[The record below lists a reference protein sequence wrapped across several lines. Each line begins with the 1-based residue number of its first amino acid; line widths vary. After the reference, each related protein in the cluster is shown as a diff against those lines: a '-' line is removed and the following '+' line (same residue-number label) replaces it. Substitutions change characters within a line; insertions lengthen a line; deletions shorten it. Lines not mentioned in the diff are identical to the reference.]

1 MKSELMLELL
11 EAAADQLS
19 IKVSYETLGASI
31 GHGGL
36 CRVKG
41 QYRVIV
47 DKRATPQERVTT
59 LASALG
65 SFDITDL
72 ELPQKVRD
80 IIRFH
85 EGSARIKL
93 PRLATA
99 DAVVAAPGSIH
110 VDLDAVT
117 DNDGVPSEV
126 SEETV
131 VSAPA
136 ARRARGITAA

>member
-65 SFDITDL
+65 SFDITEL

-93 PRLATA
+93 PRLAP

-110 VDLDAVT
+110 VDLDAAT
-117 DNDGVPSEV
+117 DNDGVPQDIVED
-126 SEETV
+126 TV
-131 VSAPA
+131 VAAPG